1 MSVTPSKQMMAGRRG
16 FGLPKAHL
24 LRQCYRHRVKRS
36 VDVIL
41 ELMAA
46 VATALLLGLI
56 ARDGIGMPSDMVR
69 GDALIAA
76 SIIVAVVAGISSR
89 KPKQK
94 L

>member
-1 MSVTPSKQMMAGRRG
+1 MSVTPSKQMMAGRPG

-36 VDVIL
+36 VDIIL
-41 ELMAA
+41 KLVAA
-46 VATALLLGLI
+46 GATALLLGLI
-56 ARDGIGMPSDMVR
+56 ARDGIGMPPDMVR

>member
-1 MSVTPSKQMMAGRRG
+1 MSVTPSKQMMAGRRC
-16 FGLPKAHL
+16 FGLPKAPL
-24 LRQCYRHRVKRS
+24 VRQCYPHRVKRS

-41 ELMAA
+41 KLMAA

-69 GDALIAA
+69 GVIAA
-76 SIIVAVVAGISSR
+76 GIIVAVVAGISSR

>member
-1 MSVTPSKQMMAGRRG
+1 MSVTPSKQMMAGRRC
-16 FGLPKAHL
+16 FGLPKAPL
-24 LRQCYRHRVKRS
+24 VRQCYPHRVKRS

-41 ELMAA
+41 KLMAA

-56 ARDGIGMPSDMVR
+56 ARDGMGMPSDMVR

-76 SIIVAVVAGISSR
+76 SIAAVVAGISSR

>member
-1 MSVTPSKQMMAGRRG
+1 MSATPSQQKMAGRRC
-16 FGLPKAHL
+16 FGLPKVHL
-24 LRQCYRHRVKRS
+24 VRQCYRHRVRRS

-69 GDALIAA
+69 EDALIAA